1 MKQIVLAS
9 NNQGKIKEFR
19 DIFTTLN
26 IEIISQAELNV
37 PEIDEPYFTFV
48 ENSLHKAR
56 HCSKYTG
63 LPSLA
68 DDSGVC
74 VSSLNGAPGV
84 FSARYAGEPKSDIR
98 NNQKLIADLSGIA
111 DRKAYFYCVLVLI
124 RIHDDPEPIIADGK
138 IHGEIIDTPQGS
150 NGFGYNPIFY
160 IPSLDK
166 TVAQLDDEVKNE
178 ISHRRLATNNLINK
192 LKIA

>member
-19 DIFTTLN
+19 DIFATLD
-26 IEIISQAELNV
+26 IEIIPQAELNV

-56 HCSKYTG
+56 HCSKHTS

-68 DDSGVC
+68 DDSGIC
-74 VSSLNGAPGV
+74 VSALNGAPGV
-84 FSARYAGEPKSDIR
+84 FSARYSGEPKSDLR
-98 NNQKLIADLSGIA
+98 NNQKLVADLAGIT
-111 DRKAYFYCVLVLI
+111 DRKAYFYCVLVLV
-124 RIHDDPEPIIADGK
+124 RSHDDPEPIIADGK

-166 TVAQLDDEVKNE
+166 TVSQLDDEIKNE

-192 LKIA
+192 LKTA